1 MTDRDPIAEAQRQW
15 EAHGWG
21 SAAPGMT
28 MVTQLVRVQ
37 QLLQGRIDAVLRP
50 FNLSFARYEILRLL
64 AFSRSGSM
72 PMTRLGSLLQ
82 VHAASVTS
90 AVTRLEAQG
99 FAERVRDDND
109 RRIVRASITE
119 KGRDVV
125 DRATVQLN
133 EMIFEQPRLTDAQVA
148 ELSALLS
155 SYRSAAGDLP
165 Q

>member
-1 MTDRDPIAEAQRQW
+1 MSDIDPIAEAQRQW

-21 SAAPGMT
+21 DAAPGMT

-64 AFSRSGSM
+64 AFSRAGSM

-99 FAERVRDDND
+99 FAMRVRDEDD

-119 KGRDVV
+119 KGRNVV
-125 DRATVQLN
+125 DRATAQLN
-133 EMIFEQPRLTDAQVA
+133 EMIFEQPSLSEDQVA
-148 ELSALLS
+148 QLSALLS
-155 SYRSAAGDLP
+155 SYRSATSDLP
-165 Q
+165 A

>member
-1 MTDRDPIAEAQRQW
+1 MSDVDPIAEAQRQW
-15 EAHGWG
+15 EAHGWRD
-21 SAAPGMT
+21 AAPGMT

-37 QLLQGRIDAVLRP
+37 QLLQSRIDTVLRP

-64 AFSRSGSM
+64 AFSRAGSM

-99 FAERVRDDND
+99 FAERVRDKDD
-109 RRIVRASITE
+109 RRVVRASITE
-119 KGRDVV
+119 KGRNIV
-125 DRATVQLN
+125 DRATVELN
-133 EMIFEQPRLTDAQVA
+133 EMIFEQPQLSEGQVA

-155 SYRSAAGDLP
+155 TYRSATGDLP

>member
-1 MTDRDPIAEAQRQW
+1 MTDVDPIAEAQRQW
-15 EAHGWG
+15 EAHGWRE
-21 SAAPGMT
+21 AAPGMT

-99 FAERVRDDND
+99 FAERVRDKDD

-119 KGRDVV
+119 KGRSVV
-125 DRATVQLN
+125 DSATVQLN
-133 EMIFEQPRLTDAQVA
+133 ETVFEQPQLSEDQVA

-155 SYRSAAGDLP
+155 TYRLATGDLP

>member
-1 MTDRDPIAEAQRQW
+1 MTGRDPIAEAQRQW
-15 EAHGWG
+15 EAHGWRA
-21 SAAPGMT
+21 AAPGMT

-37 QLLQGRIDAVLRP
+37 QLLQGRIDTVLRP

-64 AFSRSGSM
+64 AFSRAGSM

-99 FAERVRDDND
+99 FAERVRDGDD

-119 KGRDVV
+119 QGRAIV

-133 EMIFEQPRLTDAQVA
+133 AMVFEKPRLSEDQVA
-148 ELSALLS
+148 TLSSLLR
-155 SYRSAAGDLP
+155 SYRSATGDLSE
-165 Q
+165 

>member
-1 MTDRDPIAEAQRQW
+1 MSDIDPIAEAQRQW
-15 EAHGWG
+15 EAHGWRD
-21 SAAPGMT
+21 AAPGMT

-64 AFSRSGSM
+64 AFSRAGSM

-99 FAERVRDDND
+99 FAMRVRDEDD

-119 KGRDVV
+119 KGRNVV
-125 DRATVQLN
+125 DRATAQLN
-133 EMIFEQPRLTDAQVA
+133 EMVFEQPRLSEA
-148 ELSALLS
+148 EVTQLSALLS
-155 SYRSAAGDLP
+155 SYRSATGDLP
-165 Q
+165 A

>member
-1 MTDRDPIAEAQRQW
+1 MSDIDPIAEAQRQW
-15 EAHGWG
+15 EAHGWRD
-21 SAAPGMT
+21 AAPGMT

-64 AFSRSGSM
+64 AFSRAGSM

-99 FAERVRDDND
+99 FAMRVRDEDD

-119 KGRDVV
+119 KGRNVV
-125 DRATVQLN
+125 DRATAQLN
-133 EMIFEQPRLTDAQVA
+133 EMIFEQPRLSEDQVA
-148 ELSALLS
+148 QLSALLS
-155 SYRSAAGDLP
+155 SYRSATGDLP
-165 Q
+165 E

>member
-1 MTDRDPIAEAQRQW
+1 MSDIDPIAEAQRQW
-15 EAHGWG
+15 EAHGWRD
-21 SAAPGMT
+21 AAPGMT

-64 AFSRSGSM
+64 AFSRAGSM

-99 FAERVRDDND
+99 FALRVRDEDD

-119 KGRDVV
+119 KGRNVV
-125 DRATVQLN
+125 DRATAQLN
-133 EMIFEQPRLTDAQVA
+133 EMVFEQPRLSEDEVIQ
-148 ELSALLS
+148 LSALLS
-155 SYRSAAGDLP
+155 SYRSATGDLP
-165 Q
+165 E

>member
-1 MTDRDPIAEAQRQW
+1 MTDRDPIEEARRQW
-15 EAHGWG
+15 QAHGWRD
-21 SAAPGMT
+21 AAPGMT
-28 MVTQLVRVQ
+28 MVTLLVRVQ

-50 FNLSFARYEILRLL
+50 FDLSFARYEILRLL

-99 FAERVRDDND
+99 FVERVRDGDD
-109 RRIVRASITE
+109 RRIVRASITDT
-119 KGRDVV
+119 GRSVV

-133 EMIFEQPRLTDAQVA
+133 EMVFEQPRLSETEVA
-148 ELSALLS
+148 DLSSLLS
-155 SYRSAAGDLP
+155 SYRSATGDLP
-165 Q
+165 K

>member
-1 MTDRDPIAEAQRQW
+1 MNGIDPIAEAQRQW

-21 SAAPGMT
+21 HAAPGMT

-37 QLLQGRIDAVLRP
+37 QLLQSRIDAVLRP

-64 AFSRSGSM
+64 AFSRAGSM

-99 FAERVRDDND
+99 FVMRVRDADD
-109 RRIVRASITE
+109 RRIVRASITD
-119 KGRDVV
+119 KGRTVV
-125 DRATVQLN
+125 DRATAQLN
-133 EMIFEQPRLTDAQVA
+133 EMVFEQPRLSEDEVTQ
-148 ELSALLS
+148 LSALLS
-155 SYRSAAGDLP
+155 SYRLATGDLP
-165 Q
+165 E